1 MDKLGVLWL
10 LKKVLKTV
18 LNFTLKKQKKLKSEL
33 AKKAAVERDKNSK
46 KVGSIAQKLGIDGVL
61 MSLSKEQ
68 VSTLKKDS
76 ETVSDLIK
84 SLSVLAK

>member
-1 MDKLGVLWL
+1 MAT
-10 LKKVLKTV
+10 KKSVEDRIEFHLEEA
-18 LNFTLKKQKKLKSEL
+18 KKLKSEL
-33 AKKAAVERDKNSK
+33 AKKAAVEREKNSK